1 VLSIVTQSA
10 VVKLLTEVCFDILS
24 QRLFVHIAPQN
35 DGAAE
40 LDGLGDVL
48 QRCFVGLCLA

>member
-1 VLSIVTQSA
+1 MLSIVTQSA